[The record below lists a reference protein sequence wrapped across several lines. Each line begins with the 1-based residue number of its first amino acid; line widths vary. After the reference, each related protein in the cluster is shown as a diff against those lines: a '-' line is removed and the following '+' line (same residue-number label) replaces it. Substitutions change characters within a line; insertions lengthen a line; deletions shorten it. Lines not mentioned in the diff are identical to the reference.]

1 MEGIET
7 RSRRGDAG
15 RIKLMKGM
23 TGPIFENLK
32 MAVDTLRNNKL
43 RSFLTI
49 FGVLIGVI
57 TVMLIS
63 SIISGIDTA
72 VKKEVESFG
81 TRSIFL
87 YKMDIGVRTS
97 FPTREERMRKPL
109 TMADANAISSLPT
122 VDVAIPF
129 LNISS
134 SFFGAQ
140 VVVTGKNGKTS
151 KAIELNGTLPEIE
164 ETPGEVLVDG
174 RWFTQSESDAKA
186 NVCVLGSTVA
196 SNYFPYE
203 SPIGNKIEIGG
214 QDFRIVGVLAER
226 EQLFGGGGGNNDQS
240 NVIYMPLET
249 AMKLRPDAQE
259 LFIMAVAKEGMLDD
273 ARSDIEE
280 LLRIRRGVKLGEPN
294 NFAVQTAASII
305 DQFQAITAGVALA
318 MVLISSIG
326 LMIGGIGV
334 MNIMLVSVTER
345 TKEIGLRKALGARQK
360 DILFQFLV
368 EAGTLTGLGGI
379 IGLLIGWGLTF
390 VVKIF
395 LPSYVPIWAPIA
407 GFLAS
412 VSIGLVFGLFPAWKA
427 ARLDPIE
434 ALRHE

>member
-1 MEGIET
+1 
-7 RSRRGDAG
+7 
-15 RIKLMKGM
+15 MKRFA
-23 TGPIFENLK
+23 GPIFENLK

-72 VKKEVESFG
+72 VKREVESFG

-97 FPTREERMRKPL
+97 LPTREERMRKPL
-109 TMADANAISSLPT
+109 TIADADAIAKLPS

-140 VVVTGKNGKTS
+140 IAVTGKNGKTS
-151 KAIELNGTLPEIE
+151 RAIQLSGTLPEIE
-164 ETPGEVLVDG
+164 ETPGEVLIDG
-174 RWFTQSESDAKA
+174 RWFTRNESDSKTA
-186 NVCVLGSTVA
+186 VCVIGSSVKD
-196 SNYFPYE
+196 NYFPYE
-203 SPIGNKIEIGG
+203 NPIGNKLQIGG
-214 QDFRIVGVLAER
+214 QEFRVIGVLAER
-226 EQLFGGGGGNNDQS
+226 EQLFGGGGGSNDQS
-240 NVIYMPLET
+240 NVIYMPMGT
-249 AMKLRPDAQE
+249 ALKIRPDAE
-259 LFIMAVAKEGMLDD
+259 DLFIMAVAKEGFLDK
-273 ARSDIEE
+273 ARAEIEE
-280 LLRIRRGVKLGEPN
+280 LLRVRRKVQLGDPN
-294 NFAVQTAASII
+294 NFGVQTATSII

-379 IGLLIGWGLTF
+379 IGLLIGWLLTF
-390 VVKIF
+390 AVRAF
-395 LPSYVPIWAPIA
+395 LPSYVPLWAPIA
-407 GFLAS
+407 GFAAS
-412 VSIGLVFGLFPAWKA
+412 VSIGLIFGLFPAWKA